1 MGLFSIFR
9 RRETQPA
16 PQEVQARYDA
26 AQTTPLNQRHWS
38 QADWLSADAS
48 LRPGIRRTLRIRARY
63 EAANNSYLAGMLSTL
78 ATDLVGTGP
87 RLQLILPEVPPE
99 DPRVRQIEHA
109 VHEWG
114 RAIDLAAKLRTMRI
128 ARAVD
133 GESFGVKVTNRRLEG
148 VQLDLRLLEA
158 DQVAN
163 PTWILELG
171 AIDGLRLDDD
181 GNIVEWHVLR
191 HHPGSLTFAG
201 NTGEWVAADRVLHW
215 ANKTRPGQHR
225 GVGEIVPALELF
237 AMLRRYTLATVTAAE
252 TAADFAA
259 LIHTNTPSGAGAT
272 ALPTW
277 DTMPVVRGM
286 AMALPEGWD
295 ATQMKPEHP
304 TTTFD
309 SFEKRLLNQIARCL
323 NLPYIVAALDSS
335 QASYSSMRGDYLV
348 YRKTVNCLRQDL
360 ERNVLDP
367 LLDDW
372 LDEAALV
379 RGLLPNGL
387 PPVATWNWRW
397 IWQGW
402 EHVDPTKE
410 ADAQTIRLANNTTTL
425 AEECSKAGNDWREVL
440 RQRAAERALMAELG
454 IPDEAA
460 SASSGTK
467 QRSAALED
475 EPAVEAAD
483 DGYVPPQA
491 ARAEARRAL
500 EWRQEYGRGGTA
512 VGVARARDIANGRAL
527 SLSTIARMVSY
538 FARHEVD
545 KKGQGWAPGEEGY
558 PSAGRIAWGLWGGDS
573 ARRWAE
579 GIWRKANASVDSDEL
594 IEG

>member
-1 MGLFSIFR
+1 MGLLRFFNR
-9 RRETQPA
+9 RLHEAA
-16 PQEVQARYDA
+16 PEQVEARYDA
-26 AQTTPLNQRHWS
+26 AQTTPLNQRHWA
-38 QADWLSADAS
+38 QADWLSADAA
-48 LRPGIRRTLRIRARY
+48 LHPGIRRTLRVRSRY

-87 RLQLILPEVPPE
+87 RLQLQITEVPPE
-99 DPRVRQIEHA
+99 DARVRQIEHA

-128 ARAVD
+128 ARATD
-133 GESFGVKVTNRRLEG
+133 GEAFAVKQTNTKLDG
-148 VQLDLRLLEA
+148 VQLDIRLVEA

-171 AIDGLRLDDD
+171 AIDGLRLDEA
-181 GNIVEWHVLR
+181 GNVTEWHILT
-191 HHPGSLTFAG
+191 HHPGSLTWTG
-201 NTGEWVAADRVLHW
+201 NSGEWVPADRVLHW
-215 ANKTRPGQHR
+215 ANRTRPGQHR

-259 LIHTNTPSGAGAT
+259 LIHTNMPSGDAGT
-272 ALPTW
+272 APLPGW
-277 DTMPVVRGM
+277 ETMPIVRGM
-286 AMALPEGWD
+286 AMSLPDGWD

-309 SFEKRLLNQIARCL
+309 AFEKRLLNQIARCL

-348 YRKTVNCLRQDL
+348 YRKSVNCLREDL

-367 LLDDW
+367 LLSEW

-379 RGLLPNGL
+379 RGLLPDGL

-410 ADAQTIRLANNTTTL
+410 ADAQTIRLSNNTTTL
-425 AEECSKAGNDWREVL
+425 ADECSKLGTDWREVL
-440 RQRAAERALMAELG
+440 RQRAAEKALLRELG
-454 IPDEAA
+454 
-460 SASSGTK
+460 
-467 QRSAALED
+467 LE
-475 EPAVEAAD
+475 EQA
-483 DGYVPPQA
+483 PQPTQQP
-491 ARAEARRAL
+491 
-500 EWRQEYGRGGTA
+500 QE
-512 VGVARARDIANGRAL
+512 
-527 SLSTIARMVSY
+527 SQS
-538 FARHEVD
+538 
-545 KKGQGWAPGEEGY
+545 
-558 PSAGRIAWGLWGGDS
+558 
-573 ARRWAE
+573 
-579 GIWRKANASVDSDEL
+579 
-594 IEG
+594 